1 MDRPFTVIHEGTARV
16 VQASTTAD
24 GTILIPPADVKRA
37 TGWQLK
43 PEGFCRD
50 DLCYPI
56 PPGRPVVSEHG
67 VDLPAL
73 ASLLEMPLAIDVAE
87 RAAFLGAGASRRA
100 EVLASLK
107 APDFTLPDLDGR
119 LHSLSDHRG
128 KKVLLAAYASW

>member
-1 MDRPFTVIHEGTARV
+1 MDRPFTVINEGVVGV

-24 GTILIPPADVKRA
+24 GTILVPPADIEHT

-50 DLCYPI
+50 EQCYPI
-56 PPGRPVVSEHG
+56 RPGSPVVGERG
-67 VDLPAL
+67 VDLRAL
-73 ASLLEMPLAIDVAE
+73 ASLLERPLAVDIAE
-87 RAAFLGAGASRRA
+87 RAAFVGTGATRRA
-100 EVLASLK
+100 EALASLK